1 MELSSLF
8 FQTREKIFL
17 VGVAVTIAA
26 WLHFFNG
33 LAWMT
38 SLIFFAAL
46 LAVYYIPGN
55 LLLILTKQNRTG
67 FLFDFIESTALGLAL
82 VPVVYI
88 VIRRC
93 GCEFLI
99 SYLLA
104 AIALMWIIVK
114 VRRRETTEKA
124 ENPYKQ
130 LVVGFSG
137 LVILVLLLLQLSHY
151 SDVVRTTNILKIRNS
166 PLTETIYHQGITNAL
181 KYNFPPPQIYAN
193 GSEGYSSY
201 HLYMH
206 LEIELLARLFPL
218 QTIDLVFYY
227 FPTVYFLLI
236 SLLPFAFFTERY
248 NSPAIGVLV
257 GALVYG
263 ADFSFIPGLL
273 KLGFVQYSTYP
284 WAFYFPNTIWSTF
297 TLNGYLP
304 SIFILF
310 LSLIYLHRY
319 FKEQRLAD
327 LIIYSL
333 LVFASAGFKTT
344 MGLHLS
350 AVGLAFG
357 TLLLFQM
364 EKRRNCYLLLT
375 AMLGT
380 ATLIILDVFVFRGGT
395 GGAQVAF
402 KPLSLF
408 YEALPKLG
416 LGHLNSYI
424 VPVIY
429 VVFIVATF
437 GVRIG
442 GFYYLK
448 NFIRPQAD
456 YFPAFLAL
464 FCLSGFIVSECF
476 VIGYEGD
483 MINNASWFATQS
495 LICAWFL
502 FGILFK
508 DVFGHITAPARIV
521 ALVLTIVLVFPSTA
535 EFLTKRYEN
544 KYISYNKNALGV
556 VDYLQRV
563 ENNSVILN
571 PPELEGPSLA
581 ANLAGRTTCLSQ
593 YMSFLKKKDRVAE
606 RIATA
611 SLFFRDTT
619 DVAVKK
625 YLVDKLGIDYIYAPR
640 TYARMLMP
648 LPFLKLV
655 YSNDEYIILK
665 VK

>member
-1 MELSSLF
+1 MDLSSLF
-8 FQTREKIFL
+8 SQTREKIFL

-26 WLHFFNG
+26 WLHFLNG
-33 LAWMT
+33 LAWMS
-38 SLIFFAAL
+38 SLVFFAAL
-46 LAVYYIPGN
+46 LVVYYIPGN
-55 LLLILTKQNRTG
+55 LLLILTKQNRASL
-67 FLFDFIESTALGLAL
+67 LFDFVESTALGLAL

-104 AIALMWIIVK
+104 AIALMWIVVK
-114 VRRRETTEKA
+114 VRRREATEKA
-124 ENPYKQ
+124 ENSFKQ

-137 LVILVLLLLQLSHY
+137 LVILVLILLQYSHY
-151 SDVVRTTNILKIRNS
+151 SDVVRTTDALKIRNS
-166 PLTETIYHQGITNAL
+166 PLTETVYHQGIVNSL
-181 KYNFPPPQIYAN
+181 KYNFPPPQIYAS
-193 GSEGYSSY
+193 GSEDYSSY

-248 NSPAIGVLV
+248 NSPAV
-257 GALVYG
+257 GALVGTLAYG
-263 ADFSFIPGLL
+263 ADFSFVPGLL
-273 KLGFVQYSTYP
+273 KLGFVKYSTYP
-284 WAFYFPNTIWSTF
+284 WVFYFPNTIWSTF

-304 SIFILF
+304 SIFVLF

-319 FKEQRLAD
+319 FKDHRLAD
-327 LIIYSL
+327 LMIYSL

-350 AVGLAFG
+350 AVGFAFG

-364 EKRRNCYLLLT
+364 EKRRSCYLFLA

-380 ATLIILDVFVFRGGT
+380 VTLIVFDVFVFRGGT

-416 LGHLNSYI
+416 LGHPNSYFL
-424 VPVIY
+424 PVMY

-448 NFIRPQAD
+448 NFIRPQVD

-483 MINNASWFATQS
+483 MINNASWFASQS

-508 DVFGHITAPARIV
+508 NVIGHISAPARIV

-544 KYISYNKNALGV
+544 KYISYDKNALGV
-556 VDYLQRV
+556 VDYLQGV
-563 ENNSVILN
+563 DKNSVILN
-571 PPELEGPSLA
+571 LPELEGPSLA
-581 ANLAGRTTCLSQ
+581 ANLAGRTTYLSQ
-593 YMSFLKKKDRVAE
+593 YMSFLKKKDRVAD
-606 RIATA
+606 RISTA

-619 DVAVKK
+619 DGAVKK
-625 YLVDKLGIDYIYAPR
+625 YLLNKLGIDYIYAPIS
-640 TYARMLMP
+640 YAQMLMP
-648 LPFLKLV
+648 LPFLRLV
-655 YSNDEYIILK
+655 YSNGEYLILK